1 MFNFFKTH
9 PGPNAGKPATTRA
22 ATRAT
27 PVTGRLYAFAAPLLP
42 FAAAAVAA
50 AEKPP
55 EETILFGNKWLALA
69 VILAGVALL
78 TALVAALG
86 RYLAATH
93 PDSLNNTSK

>member
-9 PGPNAGKPATTRA
+9 TG
-22 ATRAT
+22 
-27 PVTGRLYAFAAPLLP
+27 GRLHAFAAPLLP
-42 FAAAAVAA
+42 FAATAAGAV
-50 AEKPP
+50 ETQP
-55 EETILFGNKWLALA
+55 EGTILFGNKWLALA